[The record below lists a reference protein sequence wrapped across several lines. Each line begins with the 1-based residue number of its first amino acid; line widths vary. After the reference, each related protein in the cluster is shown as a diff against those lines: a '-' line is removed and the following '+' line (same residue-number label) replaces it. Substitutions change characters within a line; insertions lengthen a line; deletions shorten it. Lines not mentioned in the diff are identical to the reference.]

1 MTDETLHAVYRI
13 ARNMCSTSAEA
24 EEVTRHAVLSACREI
39 TSRPI
44 EGSFRTWLYGM
55 AMKVALAKR
64 QPVRR
69 GGANPLESLPHAD
82 GRLASR
88 GEQWPSALARLRQM
102 ELTGLL
108 REALDFLDDDVRAA
122 FVLCDLVDLPAEEAA
137 AILKTSPERVR
148 QNAHRARLLLQGFL
162 LNL

>member
-1 MTDETLHAVYRI
+1 
-13 ARNMCSTSAEA
+13 
-24 EEVTRHAVLSACREI
+24 
-39 TSRPI
+39 
-44 EGSFRTWLYGM
+44 
-55 AMKVALAKR
+55 
-64 QPVRR
+64 
-69 GGANPLESLPHAD
+69 
-82 GRLASR
+82 
-88 GEQWPSALARLRQM
+88 M